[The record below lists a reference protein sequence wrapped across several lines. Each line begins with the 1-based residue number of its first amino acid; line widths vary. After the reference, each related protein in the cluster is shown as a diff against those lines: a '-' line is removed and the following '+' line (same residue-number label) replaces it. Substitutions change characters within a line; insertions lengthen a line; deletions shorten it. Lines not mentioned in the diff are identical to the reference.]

1 MSKLTFEEFWAVV
14 ESVARQNHRLA
25 YHPCCDTWST
35 MNAKRVKK
43 NHKLT
48 IKWGK
53 LFESPHLC
61 LEEKKKILHAKLI
74 EEDLRIPLILNEPC
88 LIKYKPSVAREAK
101 KMVAQEIPISQP
113 IFHRPGFI
121 RYLELH
127 SKPITLEGSIL
138 LQDANPT
145 IKGAACQTD
154 PQLDPE
160 YFFGKIAEGYASSQ

>member
-1 MSKLTFEEFWAVV
+1 MSKLNFEEFWAVV

-74 EEDLRIPLILNEPC
+74 EEGLRIPLIINKPC
-88 LIKYKPSVAREAK
+88 IIKSKPSVAREAQK
-101 KMVAQEIPISQP
+101 IVAQEIPISQP
-113 IFHRPGFI
+113 IFHRPAFTQCFQ
-121 RYLELH
+121 LQ
-127 SKPITLEGSIL
+127 SKPMILEGSIL
-138 LQDANPT
+138 LKDANPT
-145 IKGAACQTD
+145 TKEVACQTD

-160 YFFGKIAEGYASSQ
+160 YFFEKIAEGYASSQ